1 MELRYVKCPSRNIG
15 ASGKDSWCLQDKF
28 RLIVLVT
35 KSEVKIIFFLNDIQQ
50 AKQSKP
56 VAVTSLA
63 FPTGDVNNFV
73 VGSEDGAVYTAC
85 RYEKCLRN
93 LSARFAILE
102 IHFSLYNYSSLFSE
116 ILQARIESWCARY
129 IWRTW
134 CSYNRR
140 FSTLR
145 PRNTRFQPSI
155 FNCFYGLDS

>member
-1 MELRYVKCPSRNIG
+1 MGL
-15 ASGKDSWCLQDKF
+15 
-28 RLIVLVT
+28 VLVT

-102 IHFSLYNYSSLFSE
+102 NNIPIFLYITIDRFSE

-129 IWRTW
+129 I
-134 CSYNRR
+134 
-140 FSTLR
+140 
-145 PRNTRFQPSI
+145 
-155 FNCFYGLDS
+155 